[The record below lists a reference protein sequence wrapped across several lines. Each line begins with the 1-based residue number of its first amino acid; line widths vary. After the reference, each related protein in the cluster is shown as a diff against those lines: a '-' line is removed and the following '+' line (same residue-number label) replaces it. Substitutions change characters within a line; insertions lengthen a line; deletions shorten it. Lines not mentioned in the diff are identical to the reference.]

1 MGKKQKSKSGGAR
14 KIGRNLRKCKMYRDN
29 HIRER
34 NKLKRV
40 LQSCGRAFAEKWALE
55 HGMSLPSL

>member
-1 MGKKQKSKSGGAR
+1 MAKANQKKSGGGR
-14 KIGRNLRKCKMYRDN
+14 KIGRMADKCKKYRAC

-40 LQSCGRAFAEKWALE
+40 LQSCGRKFAEKWASD
-55 HGMSLPSL
+55 HGMNLK